1 MLISFIVNFTFTR
14 QFELVSVLGSIHA
27 KEVLRNRELL
37 GVKRQ
42 KSRDRS
48 PTRWD
53 LVATVADQETPIT
66 VSRQGEDF
74 KVSFN
79 SSTEKY
85 RGMASVI
92 ACGTS
97 SGLGGARLDDRERKS
112 FSSTSFDKRGPRF
125 SFRLDCVR

>member
-1 MLISFIVNFTFTR
+1 MLISFIVNSTVTR

-27 KEVLRNRELL
+27 KEMLRNRELL

-53 LVATVADQETPIT
+53 LMATVADQETPIT

-85 RGMASVI
+85 RRMASVI

-97 SGLGGARLDDRERKS
+97 CGLGGASVHDHERKS
-112 FSSTSFDKRGPRF
+112 FSSTSFAKRGPRF
-125 SFRLDCVR
+125 SFRLDFVR